1 MSPHT
6 DSLADDNGAAH
17 DRPAARRP
25 SAQPPPRRHP
35 VMTSPPEHLVK
46 VARAENLPQA
56 ELLQQRLDDEGVPSV
71 LRRSAGSDVPDFLAA
86 GPRDVLVP
94 ASSAALAREVL
105 GEPDPDDEHTV
116 QVSVQPGRPWYHP
129 RPRPRRRSDV
139 MGLSG
144 IWWALIWLVVIVLA
158 FFPLPWWW

>member
-1 MSPHT
+1 MTARPPTEPSPE
-6 DSLADDNGAAH
+6 D
-17 DRPAARRP
+17 
-25 SAQPPPRRHP
+25 
-35 VMTSPPEHLVK
+35 LVK

-56 ELLQQRLDDEGVPSV
+56 ELLQQVLDDEGVPSV
-71 LRRSAGSDVPDFLAA
+71 LRRSAGSDVPEYLAA

-94 ASSAALAREVL
+94 ASSAVLAREVL
-105 GEPDPDDEHTV
+105 GEPDPDDEHMAH
-116 QVSVQPGRPWYHP
+116 VSIPPRRPWYHP
-129 RPRPRRRSDV
+129 RPQPRRRSDV